1 MVPSGRQHAIKSDLH
16 NGKATAERRSRI
28 LLADDHKLIGA
39 AFENLLKTAH
49 DVVGIC
55 DDGLTLLATAEECK
69 PDVIVLDISMPRLNG
84 LDAARRLKK
93 TLPKCRLI
101 FLTMNDDPE
110 VAAEAFRAGASGYLL
125 KTSDPDELFQA
136 ITQAQ
141 MGRTYITPLIAEGMV
156 RAMATY
162 KEADDQKSKISARQR
177 QVLQLLAEGNSMK
190 EVARYLK
197 ISQRTVAFH
206 KYRIME
212 QLGLKTTA
220 DLVRFA
226 VKEGIVA
233 T

>member
-1 MVPSGRQHAIKSDLH
+1 MVPSGRRHVLKSDLRSTS
-16 NGKATAERRSRI
+16 ARPERRSRI

-39 AFENLLKTAH
+39 AFENLLETAH
-49 DVVGIC
+49 DVIGLC
-55 DDGLTLLATAEECK
+55 DDGLALLAAAEKAK
-69 PDVIVLDISMPRLNG
+69 PDIIVLDISMPRLNG

-93 TLPKCRLI
+93 VLPQCRLI

-110 VAAEAFRAGASGYLL
+110 MAAEAFRAGASGYLL

-136 ITQAQ
+136 IAQAQ
-141 MGRTYITPLIAEGMV
+141 LGRTYITPLIAEGMV
-156 RAMATY
+156 RAMANY
-162 KEADDQKSKISARQR
+162 RESEDQRSKISARQR

-226 VKEGIVA
+226 VREGIVA